1 MKGLLKAL
9 KRPIK
14 RPFLKCWERLFL
26 IVEGG
31 GIFMANTDTFSYIYM
46 YLILDRTNTVQLNE
60 PTLSNML
67 QHSSFA
73 L

>member
-1 MKGLLKAL
+1 MDE
-9 KRPIK
+9 IHFDQ
-14 RPFLKCWERLFL
+14 PFHLMRLERLFL
-26 IVEGG
+26 IVERG
-31 GIFMANTDTFSYIYM
+31 GIFMANTDTFSYIYIYM
-46 YLILDRTNTVQLNE
+46 YFILDRTNTVQLNE